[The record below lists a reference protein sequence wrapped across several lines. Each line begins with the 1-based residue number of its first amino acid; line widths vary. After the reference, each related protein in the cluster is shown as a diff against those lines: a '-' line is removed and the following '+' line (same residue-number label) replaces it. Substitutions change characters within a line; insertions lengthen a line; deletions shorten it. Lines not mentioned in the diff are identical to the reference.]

1 MQPMWNLILR
11 MILRTRFSKAFWV
24 IALAGLLFWRA
35 QPLFS
40 FQQATLTI
48 NVEGEKAYSTKLKCR
63 VLGNFYYVPVRKLAD
78 VLEARTYYNNLA
90 RKIVLYLDDH
100 KIKVTAL
107 NPFVVI
113 DQQIYQMPVATLY
126 DETGIY
132 VPIRFFSKILSAYFT
147 QDFQFDPKTLT
158 LHIFRQTHNIA
169 RISVEEKVNGTLI
182 RILTLRKFNSSN
194 IATRVSQKWLYVDI
208 YGGTV
213 DTTRWRISPKI
224 GIVRR
229 LIPVQF
235 EESAQLS
242 FQLKRPI
249 DKKDVSLQMGNNE
262 ILVSIRTKKNIPKNY
277 LLDLESEKQKWRI
290 DKIII
295 DPGHGGKDP
304 GAIGPTGLK
313 EKDVVLDIG
322 LRLRRL
328 IQKRLHL
335 KVLMTRDTDR
345 FVELRERSAFANR
358 NGGKLFI
365 SIHANSHPR
374 RSVRGFMT
382 FCLGPARS
390 DEDRAIAKEENS
402 VIKYEDTWAGYGDL
416 TNENFIL
423 LSIAQ
428 NSFNQ
433 ESQDL
438 AAMIQKA
445 VRKYLPTRD
454 LGVRQAGYLVLVG
467 TTMPK
472 VLVETG
478 FISNR
483 KEEKLLRSKRYRQK
497 IAETIFQGIKSF
509 RAKEERIVETDKSLG
524 QIYKMQGKRGN

>member
-1 MQPMWNLILR
+1 MRLTNRIKPKLNFLIL
-11 MILRTRFSKAFWV
+11 F
-24 IALAGLLFWRA
+24 AGIYFFFFLTGN
-35 QPLFS
+35 LFS
-40 FQQATLTI
+40 FQNATLKI
-48 NVEGEKAYSTKLKCR
+48 NVEGEKSFSTHLDCKVEGRL
-63 VLGNFYYVPVRKLAD
+63 YYVPVRKLAD

-90 RKIVLYLDDH
+90 KKIVLYLGNH

-107 NPFVVI
+107 NPFIVI
-113 DQQIYQMPVATLY
+113 DSQVYQMPVATLY
-126 DETGIY
+126 DQSGIW
-132 VPIRFFSKILSAYFT
+132 VPVQSFVALLGTYYSRE
-147 QDFQFDPKTLT
+147 FQFNPKNLQ
-158 LHIFRQTHNIA
+158 LNILQEIHNIA
-169 RISVEEKVNGTLI
+169 RIQVEEKVNGTLI
-182 RILTLRKFNSSN
+182 RIMTLKKFNSSS
-194 IATRVSQKWLYVDI
+194 IATRISQKWLYVDI

-213 DTTRWRISPKI
+213 DSTRLRMSPKI
-224 GIVRR
+224 GVIRR
-229 LIPVQF
+229 VIPLQF

-242 FQLKRPI
+242 FQLTRPI
-249 DKKDVSLQMGNNE
+249 NKKDVSLQIGDQE
-262 ILVSIRTKKNIPKNY
+262 ILVSIRTSKKIPKNI
-277 LLDLESEKQKWRI
+277 LLDLENEKKKWKI

-304 GAIGPTGLK
+304 GAIGRGGLK

-322 LRLRRL
+322 LRLRKL
-328 IQKRLHL
+328 FQKRMHI

-365 SIHANSHPR
+365 SIHANSNPR
-374 RSVRGFMT
+374 RSVRGFT
-382 FCLGPARS
+382 TYCLGPARS

-402 VIKYEDTWAGYGDL
+402 VIKYEDSWAGYGDL

-433 ESQDL
+433 ESQNL
-438 AAMIQKA
+438 AAMIQTA
-445 VRKYLPTRD
+445 ARRHLHTHDR
-454 LGVRQAGYLVLVG
+454 GVRQAGYLVLVG

-483 KEEKLLRSKRYRQK
+483 KEERLLRSRKYRQK
-497 IAETIFQGIKSF
+497 VAEAIYEGVKNF
-509 RAKEERIVETDKSLG
+509 REKEEKIVESDNSMSNVFRK
-524 QIYKMQGKRGN
+524 K

>member
-1 MQPMWNLILR
+1 MNLKTIFRKIVFGVAVLT
-11 MILRTRFSKAFWV
+11 LW
-24 IALAGLLFWRA
+24 AG
-35 QPLFS
+35 QTPSLFS
-40 FQQATLTI
+40 FQQATLKI
-48 NVEGEKAYSTKLKCR
+48 HVEGAKSYTTTLNCR
-63 VLGNFYYVPVRKLAD
+63 VQGHFYFVPVRKMAD
-78 VLEARTYYNNLA
+78 ILEARTYYNNLA
-90 RKIVLYLDDH
+90 RKIVLYLEDH

-126 DETGIY
+126 DENGIY
-132 VPIRFFSKILSAYFT
+132 VPIRFFSKILSRYYSR
-147 QDFQFDPKTLT
+147 DFQFDPQTLT
-158 LHIFRQTHNIA
+158 LHLFRETHSIA
-169 RISVEEKVNGTLI
+169 RIDVEKKVNGTLI
-182 RILTLRKFNSSN
+182 RILTLKKFNSST

-213 DTTRWRISPKI
+213 DTTRWRISPHT

-242 FQLKRPI
+242 FQLTRAI
-249 DKKDVSLQMGNNE
+249 DKKDVSLQIGNHE
-262 ILVSIRTKKNIPKNY
+262 ILVSIRTKKNIPKSY

-328 IQKRLHL
+328 LRKRLHV

-390 DEDRAIAKEENS
+390 NEDRTIAEQENS

-428 NSFNQ
+428 NSFNR

-438 AAMIQKA
+438 AAMIQQS
-445 VRKYLPTRD
+445 VHKYLPTRD
-454 LGVRQAGYLVLVG
+454 LGVRQAGYYVLVG

-483 KEEKLLRSKRYRQK
+483 KEERLLGSKRYRQK
-497 IAETIFQGIKSF
+497 IAETIFQGIKNF
-509 RAKEERIVETDKSLG
+509 RAKEERIVETDQSLG
-524 QIYKMQGKRGN
+524 QIYKSEDKRGN

>member
-1 MQPMWNLILR
+1 MNRMFKKIIRINFQKSIIVLGIGLFLIR
-11 MILRTRFSKAFWV
+11 
-24 IALAGLLFWRA
+24 AL
-35 QPLFS
+35 PLFS
-40 FQQATLTI
+40 FQDATLKI
-48 NVEGEKAYSTKLKCR
+48 NVEGEKNVTTNLDCR
-63 VLGNFYYVPVRKLAD
+63 VEGKLYFVLVRKLAD

-90 RKIVLYLDDH
+90 KKMVLYMGAH

-113 DQQIYQMPVATLY
+113 DNRVYQMPVATLY
-126 DETGIY
+126 DRSGIW
-132 VPIRFFSKILSAYFT
+132 VPVQSFMKLLHNYYS
-147 QDFQFDPKTLT
+147 QEFQFDPRSLQ
-158 LHIFRQTHNIA
+158 LSIFQETHNIA
-169 RISVEEKVNGTLI
+169 RIRVEKKVNGTLI
-182 RILTLRKFNSSN
+182 RIMILKKFNSSN

-213 DTTRWRISPKI
+213 DTTRLRTSPRI

-229 LIPVQF
+229 IIPIQF

-242 FQLKRPI
+242 FQLMKAI
-249 DKKDVSLQMGNNE
+249 DKKDVSLQIGDGE
-262 ILVSIRTKKNIPKNY
+262 ILVSIRTSKKIPKNI
-277 LLDLESEKQKWRI
+277 LLDLENEKQKWKI

-322 LRLRRL
+322 RRLRDLLR
-328 IQKRLHL
+328 KKLHV
-335 KVLMTRDTDR
+335 KVLMTRSTDR

-365 SIHANSHPR
+365 SIHANSNPR
-374 RSVRGFMT
+374 RSVRGFT
-382 FCLGPARS
+382 TYCLGPARS
-390 DEDRAIAKEENS
+390 DEDRAIAQEENS
-402 VIKYEDTWAGYGDL
+402 VIKYEDSWAGYGDL

-428 NSFNQ
+428 NSFNK
-433 ESQDL
+433 ESQNL
-438 AAMIQKA
+438 AAMIQK
-445 VRKYLPTRD
+445 VVHQRLHTYD
-454 LGVRQAGYLVLVG
+454 FGVRQAGYLVLVG

-472 VLVETG
+472 ILVEAG

-483 KEEKLLRSKRYRQK
+483 KEERLLRSARYRQK
-497 IAETIFQGIKSF
+497 IAEVIFAGIKKF
-509 RAKEERIVETDKSLG
+509 RSKEEKIIETDNSMSQVLKA
-524 QIYKMQGKRGN
+524 GK